1 MKGKGVRNLQHEYT
15 AKTPLSYCF
24 IKMSNKQT
32 SFCCSRLKQKHHI
45 EKRMKQITK
54 RADNHSTCY
63 ACLNI
68 TDKHKCL
75 YNTVT

>member
-24 IKMSNKQT
+24 IKMSYEQT
-32 SFCCSRLKQKHHI
+32 SFFRSRFKQLHHI
-45 EKRMKQITK
+45 EKRLKQKWK
-54 RADNHSTCY
+54 RAENHGICY